1 MIVFILVIMIFSA
14 YYKRFPLHEW
24 HRVHAM
30 HAILKIQL
38 ILTAST
44 KLQCMNNA
52 GMIAGKAFDLL
63 ISPIYTVHWYSKSF
77 LVA

>member
-1 MIVFILVIMIFSA
+1 
-14 YYKRFPLHEW
+14 
-24 HRVHAM
+24 
-30 HAILKIQL
+30 
-38 ILTAST
+38 
-44 KLQCMNNA
+44 MNNA